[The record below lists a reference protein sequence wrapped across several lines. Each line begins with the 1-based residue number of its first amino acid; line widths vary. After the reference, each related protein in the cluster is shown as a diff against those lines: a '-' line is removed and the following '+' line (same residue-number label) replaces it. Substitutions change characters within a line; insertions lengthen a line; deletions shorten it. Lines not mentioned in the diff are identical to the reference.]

1 MFADNIEEG
10 VFPVRS
16 DGIPTEGVRDQ
27 YADGN
32 LHFDLLLLFYT
43 KFVNFSGKAA
53 KVWKIFIGDQK
64 SRTENYRNFLVD
76 LLKKNGC
83 KRILDVACGT
93 G

>member
-27 YADGN
+27 YADGI
-32 LHFDLLLLFYT
+32 FPFI
-43 KFVNFSGKAA
+43 VNYVLYNIFLIIGKAA
-53 KVWKIFIGDQK
+53 KVWKIFIGDQNK
-64 SRTENYRNFLVD
+64 RTENYRKFLVD